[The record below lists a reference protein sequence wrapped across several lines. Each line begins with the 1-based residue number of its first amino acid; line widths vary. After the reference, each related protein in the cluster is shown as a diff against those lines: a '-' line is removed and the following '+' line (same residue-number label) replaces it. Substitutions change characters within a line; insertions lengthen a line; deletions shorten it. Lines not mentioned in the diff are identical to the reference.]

1 MVDYKQI
8 TIVGGENN
16 KKVAL
21 TSEEQTFKDAE
32 EKAWTDSS
40 AYRKLGYIK
49 NLRKQKLEAT
59 DWMSNS
65 DVTMPDYI
73 KTLRQTL
80 RDLPQNNTTESQYD
94 TLLATDADGYLTNNI
109 WKQPK
114 E

>member
-8 TIVGGENN
+8 TVVGGESN

-21 TSEEQTFKDAE
+21 TSEEQALKDAE
-32 EKAWTDSS
+32 EKAWTDGS
-40 AYRKLGYIK
+40 ASRKLEIIK
-49 NLRKQKLEAT
+49 QLRNEKLQAT

-73 KTLRQTL
+73 KTWRQTL

-94 TLLATDADGYLTNNI
+94 TLLAKDADGYLTNNI